1 MSAAG
6 VPVVPGYHGAEQAL
20 EFLEKEAEKTGY
32 PVMIK
37 AVQGG
42 GGKVGVFSARADS
55 VISGRVAKGLE
66 SLERWD

>member
-6 VPVVPGYHGAEQAL
+6 VPVVPGYHGAEQGP

-42 GGKVGVFSARADS
+42 GGKVSSSRELKTVVLPCLWSLKLARLS
-55 VISGRVAKGLE
+55 NRI
-66 SLERWD
+66 

>member
-6 VPVVPGYHGAEQAL
+6 VPVVPGYHGAEQSP

-42 GGKVGVFSARADS
+42 GGKVSSMRELNNFVFPCIWSSKLARLYNW
-55 VISGRVAKGLE
+55 I
-66 SLERWD
+66 